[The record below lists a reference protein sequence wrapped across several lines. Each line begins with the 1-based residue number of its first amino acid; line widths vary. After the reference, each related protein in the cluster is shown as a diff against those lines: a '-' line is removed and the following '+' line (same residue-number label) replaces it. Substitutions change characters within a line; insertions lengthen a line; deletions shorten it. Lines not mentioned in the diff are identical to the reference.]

1 MTAEETT
8 PLDDFLP
15 YLFRRLTTLLNTAMI
30 KDLKPFGINV
40 PRWRVIAILH
50 FSGQSSIHQLTRL
63 TALTQP
69 GVSQV
74 VDQLEQEKL
83 VTRKPHPDDNRLQQ
97 ISLTDTGQD
106 IFESIFPIVMRH
118 QDKLTAGL
126 TEDEKSQAIELCRK
140 MLSNIQ

>member
-1 MTAEETT
+1 MTTEETT

-15 YLFRRLTTLLNTAMI
+15 YLFRRLTTTLNTAMI
-30 KDLKPFGINV
+30 RDLKPFGINV

-74 VDQLEQEKL
+74 VDQLEAEKL
-83 VTRKPHPDDNRLQQ
+83 ITRKPDPDDNRLQQ
-97 ISLTDTGQD
+97 VSLTKAGQD
-106 IFESIFPIVMRH
+106 IFESIFPIVIRH
-118 QDKLTAGL
+118 QDRLTTGL
-126 TEDEKSQAIELCRK
+126 SDDEKKQAIRLCRK